1 MYNINEVAVRTGLST
16 RTLRN
21 YLKMG
26 VLDGEKIDGGWQFS
40 EEHLG
45 EFLRNPVAAPSIQ
58 AKRNAL
64 IFDFLADD
72 CKQRDEMCTVIDR
85 RATLDEANA
94 KSEFFCDA
102 INREWAGCIRFGV
115 SFNGSHA
122 RAILTGPEDA
132 VQQLLA
138 RYDEEA

>member
-1 MYNINEVAVRTGLST
+1 MYNINEVAVMTGLST

-26 VLDGEKIDGGWQFS
+26 VLDGEKIDGVWQFS

-64 IFDFLADD
+64 IFDFLANRK
-72 CKQRDEMCTVIDR
+72 KQTNEMCVV
-85 RATLDEANA
+85 LDLAADDGEAEEV
-94 KSEFFCDA
+94 SDFFCQA
-102 INREWAGCIRFGV
+102 VNGCAGGV
-115 SFNGSHA
+115 QFAFEKSGQNV
-122 RAILTGPEDA
+122 RVILTGQEEC
-132 VQQLLA
+132 VQEIV
-138 RYDEEA
+138 RKYYG

>member
-1 MYNINEVAVRTGLST
+1 MYNINEVAVMTGLST

-26 VLDGEKIDGGWQFS
+26 VLDGEKIDGVWQFS

-64 IFDFLADD
+64 IFDFLADRKNRQTK
-72 CKQRDEMCTVIDR
+72 CAWCWTWR
-85 RATLDEANA
+85 RMTG
-94 KSEFFCDA
+94 
-102 INREWAGCIRFGV
+102 RRRRFPTF
-115 SFNGSHA
+115 SA
-122 RAILTGPEDA
+122 R
-132 VQQLLA
+132 
-138 RYDEEA
+138 R